1 MSDGLVKLCNKV
13 CAAHSTVITFSEPS
27 SRKRSFPDSDIDDS
41 AELQARRGLW
51 FKPYRQRGELSGG
64 EETCDGGSESEDA
77 YLSGELWSAE
87 EFLDMEND
95 SDDDDDEVG

>member
-41 AELQARRGLW
+41 EELQARRGLW
-51 FKPYRQRGELSGG
+51 FKPYRQGGELSGE
-64 EETCDGGSESEDA
+64 EETYDGGSESDA

-87 EFLDMEND
+87 EFSDMEND
-95 SDDDDDEVG
+95 SGEMTPL

>member
-41 AELQARRGLW
+41 EELKTRRGLW
-51 FKPYRQRGELSGG
+51 LKPYRQRGELSGG

-77 YLSGELWSAE
+77 YVRWPSFKLTACLCYNMFDNKLVS
-87 EFLDMEND
+87 
-95 SDDDDDEVG
+95 